1 MLYGEELL
9 NIVCV
14 NEQILTEGKRNH
26 FPPKCIKYTP
36 GVLVVCFSSVRVF
49 IKIIEVKEEEEE
61 SIMDPR
67 AYATLFP
74 RERFETFVSAPIPLR
89 PPPDAQ
95 EQQQQAADS
104 NTTTTSF
111 QQSCR
116 PIGRAR
122 QFAFGFAGLA
132 RADDDDEEGGASVLV
147 HLMPPAGK
155 RSKSALSSFRKTTV
169 LCASSL
175 QSAFKNPRKPEEGF
189 VEVRVDIASCSRAE
203 NTKNNAD
210 VVERAATIARV
221 IRETVFPSRGGGG
234 KGKGG
239 LIDRSVL
246 KGDGLE
252 GDKCWKFIV
261 ECLVLDDDMGTMDA
275 CLAAV
280 VACARKTRAPSI
292 LAGGDNAK
300 GKGKKRQ
307 MLAVNRNF
315 KPVCLTVGAFNLSTT
330 ENTDPGEK
338 KKNIGDGSEK
348 RKMNEE
354 GEDEKVG
361 DEDEIEDYEPPK
373 QIVIVDPTYEETKL
387 CDALI
392 NVIVDEN
399 GNVLGLE
406 KSHHGASEVDETVL
420 AKAIAAAKLRHGEVW
435 KRIEQFD
442 EMEEDEEDDDEE
454 EDE

>member
-1 MLYGEELL
+1 
-9 NIVCV
+9 
-14 NEQILTEGKRNH
+14 
-26 FPPKCIKYTP
+26 
-36 GVLVVCFSSVRVF
+36 
-49 IKIIEVKEEEEE
+49 
-61 SIMDPR
+61 MDPR

-89 PPPDAQ
+89 PPPADLHEE
-95 EQQQQAADS
+95 EQRQAGAS
-104 NTTTTSF
+104 
-111 QQSCR
+111 QSR

-132 RADDDDEEGGASVLV
+132 RADDDDDDEGGASVLV

-203 NTKNNAD
+203 NTKNNTD

-221 IRETVFPSRGGGG
+221 IRETVFPSTTGGGKG

-330 ENTDPGEK
+330 ENTDGEK
-338 KKNIGDGSEK
+338 KKNIGDGSK
-348 RKMNEE
+348 KPKVNEE
-354 GEDEKVG
+354 EEEDEKVG

-392 NVIVDEN
+392 NVIVDKN

-420 AKAIAAAKLRHGEVW
+420 AKAIAAAKLRHGEMW

>member
-1 MLYGEELL
+1 
-9 NIVCV
+9 
-14 NEQILTEGKRNH
+14 
-26 FPPKCIKYTP
+26 
-36 GVLVVCFSSVRVF
+36 
-49 IKIIEVKEEEEE
+49 
-61 SIMDPR
+61 MDPR

-89 PPPDAQ
+89 PPPADVRDDDEERQ
-95 EQQQQAADS
+95 RQAGTAS
-104 NTTTTSF
+104 
-111 QQSCR
+111 QSR

-122 QFAFGFAGLA
+122 HFAFGFAGLA
-132 RADDDDEEGGASVLV
+132 RAADDDNDEGGASVLV
-147 HLMPPAGK
+147 HLMPPTRK
-155 RSKSALSSFRKTTV
+155 RSKSASSSFRKTTV
-169 LCASSL
+169 LCASSF
-175 QSAFKNPRKPEEGF
+175 QRAFKNPRKPTEGF
-189 VEVRVDIASCSRAE
+189 VEVRVDVASCSRAE

-234 KGKGG
+234 KGQGG

-261 ECLVLDDDMGTMDA
+261 ECSVLDDDMGTMDA

-330 ENTDPGEK
+330 ENTDGEK
-338 KKNIGDGSEK
+338 KKNIGDGSKK
-348 RKMNEE
+348 RKVNEE
-354 GEDEKVG
+354 EEEDEKVG

>member
-1 MLYGEELL
+1 
-9 NIVCV
+9 
-14 NEQILTEGKRNH
+14 
-26 FPPKCIKYTP
+26 
-36 GVLVVCFSSVRVF
+36 
-49 IKIIEVKEEEEE
+49 
-61 SIMDPR
+61 MDPR

-89 PPPDAQ
+89 PPPADLHEE
-95 EQQQQAADS
+95 EQRQAGAS
-104 NTTTTSF
+104 
-111 QQSCR
+111 QSR

-132 RADDDDEEGGASVLV
+132 RADDDDDDEGGASVLV

-203 NTKNNAD
+203 NTKNNTD

-221 IRETVFPSRGGGG
+221 IRETVFPSTTGGGKG

-330 ENTDPGEK
+330 ENTDGEK
-338 KKNIGDGSEK
+338 KKNIGDGSKK
-348 RKMNEE
+348 RKVNEE
-354 GEDEKVG
+354 EEEDEKVG

>member
-1 MLYGEELL
+1 
-9 NIVCV
+9 
-14 NEQILTEGKRNH
+14 
-26 FPPKCIKYTP
+26 
-36 GVLVVCFSSVRVF
+36 
-49 IKIIEVKEEEEE
+49 
-61 SIMDPR
+61 MDPR

-89 PPPDAQ
+89 PPPADLHEE
-95 EQQQQAADS
+95 EQRQAGAS
-104 NTTTTSF
+104 
-111 QQSCR
+111 QSR

-132 RADDDDEEGGASVLV
+132 RADDDDDDEGGASVLV

-203 NTKNNAD
+203 NTKNNTD

-221 IRETVFPSRGGGG
+221 IRETVFPSTTGGGKG

-330 ENTDPGEK
+330 ENTDSGEK

>member
-1 MLYGEELL
+1 MHLL
-9 NIVCV
+9 
-14 NEQILTEGKRNH
+14 
-26 FPPKCIKYTP
+26 KYTP
-36 GVLVVCFSSVRVF
+36 RRSIGLVSFSSVRAF
-49 IKIIEVKEEEEE
+49 IESIEGKEEEKNQ
-61 SIMDPR
+61 SVMDPR

-89 PPPDAQ
+89 PPPADVRDDDEERQ
-95 EQQQQAADS
+95 RQAGTAS
-104 NTTTTSF
+104 
-111 QQSCR
+111 QSR

-122 QFAFGFAGLA
+122 HFAFGFAGLA
-132 RADDDDEEGGASVLV
+132 RAADDDNDEGGASVLV
-147 HLMPPAGK
+147 HLMPPTRK
-155 RSKSALSSFRKTTV
+155 RSKSASSSSLRKTTV
-169 LCASSL
+169 LCASSF
-175 QSAFKNPRKPEEGF
+175 QRAFKNPRKPTEGF
-189 VEVRVDIASCSRAE
+189 VEVRVDVASCSRAE

-234 KGKGG
+234 KGRGG

-315 KPVCLTVGAFNLSTT
+315 KPACLTVGAFNLSTT

-338 KKNIGDGSEK
+338 KKNIGDGSKK

-354 GEDEKVG
+354 EEEDEKVG

-442 EMEEDEEDDDEE
+442 EMEEDEEDDEEE

>member
-1 MLYGEELL
+1 
-9 NIVCV
+9 
-14 NEQILTEGKRNH
+14 
-26 FPPKCIKYTP
+26 
-36 GVLVVCFSSVRVF
+36 
-49 IKIIEVKEEEEE
+49 
-61 SIMDPR
+61 MDPR

-89 PPPDAQ
+89 PPPADVRDEE
-95 EQQQQAADS
+95 EQQAGAS
-104 NTTTTSF
+104 
-111 QQSCR
+111 QSR

-122 QFAFGFAGLA
+122 HFAFGFAGLA
-132 RADDDDEEGGASVLV
+132 TAADEVEEGGGASVLV
-147 HLMPPAGK
+147 HLMPPTRK
-155 RSKSALSSFRKTTV
+155 RSKSASSSFRKTTV
-169 LCASSL
+169 LCASSF
-175 QSAFKNPRKPEEGF
+175 QVAFKNPRKPTEGF
-189 VEVRVDIASCSRAE
+189 VEVRVDVASCSRAE

-234 KGKGG
+234 KGQGG

-330 ENTDPGEK
+330 ENTDSGEK

>member
-1 MLYGEELL
+1 
-9 NIVCV
+9 
-14 NEQILTEGKRNH
+14 
-26 FPPKCIKYTP
+26 
-36 GVLVVCFSSVRVF
+36 
-49 IKIIEVKEEEEE
+49 
-61 SIMDPR
+61 MDPR

-89 PPPDAQ
+89 PPPADLHEE
-95 EQQQQAADS
+95 EQRQAGAS
-104 NTTTTSF
+104 
-111 QQSCR
+111 QSR

-132 RADDDDEEGGASVLV
+132 RADDDDDDEGGASVLV

-203 NTKNNAD
+203 NTKNNTD

-221 IRETVFPSRGGGG
+221 IRETVFPSTTGGGKG

-330 ENTDPGEK
+330 ENTDGEK
-338 KKNIGDGSEK
+338 KKNIGDGSK
-348 RKMNEE
+348 KPKVNEE
-354 GEDEKVG
+354 EEEDEKVG

>member
-1 MLYGEELL
+1 MNRLKLRGKGTISPRNAS
-9 NIVCV
+9 NI
-14 NEQILTEGKRNH
+14 
-26 FPPKCIKYTP
+26 PPEYWC
-36 GVLVVCFSSVRVF
+36 VCFSSVRAF
-49 IKIIEVKEEEEE
+49 IKIIEVKEEEEW

-74 RERFETFVSAPIPLR
+74 RERFETFASAAIPLR
-89 PPPDAQ
+89 PPPADVHDE
-95 EQQQQAADS
+95 EQQQATAS
-104 NTTTTSF
+104 
-111 QQSCR
+111 QSR

-122 QFAFGFAGLA
+122 QFVFGFAGLA
-132 RADDDDEEGGASVLV
+132 TAAADEEEEGGGASVLV
-147 HLMPPAGK
+147 HLMPPTRK
-155 RSKSALSSFRKTTV
+155 RSKSASSSSFRKTTV

-175 QSAFKNPRKPEEGF
+175 QSAFKNPRKPTEGF

-221 IRETVFPSRGGGG
+221 IRETVFPSRGQGG
-234 KGKGG
+234 KGRGG

-330 ENTDPGEK
+330 ENTDLGEK
-338 KKNIGDGSEK
+338 KKYIGDGSKK

-354 GEDEKVG
+354 EEEDEKVG

-392 NVIVDEN
+392 HVIVDEN

-442 EMEEDEEDDDEE
+442 EMEEEEEDDDEE

>member
-1 MLYGEELL
+1 
-9 NIVCV
+9 
-14 NEQILTEGKRNH
+14 
-26 FPPKCIKYTP
+26 
-36 GVLVVCFSSVRVF
+36 
-49 IKIIEVKEEEEE
+49 
-61 SIMDPR
+61 MDPR

-89 PPPDAQ
+89 PPPADLHEE
-95 EQQQQAADS
+95 EQRQAGAS
-104 NTTTTSF
+104 
-111 QQSCR
+111 QSR

-132 RADDDDEEGGASVLV
+132 RADDDDDDEGGASVLV

-203 NTKNNAD
+203 NTKNNTD

-221 IRETVFPSRGGGG
+221 IRETVFPSTTGGGKG

-330 ENTDPGEK
+330 ENTDGEK
-338 KKNIGDGSEK
+338 KKNIGDGSK
-348 RKMNEE
+348 KPKVNEE
-354 GEDEKVG
+354 EEEDEKVG

-420 AKAIAAAKLRHGEVW
+420 AKAIAAAKLRHGEMW

>member
-1 MLYGEELL
+1 
-9 NIVCV
+9 
-14 NEQILTEGKRNH
+14 
-26 FPPKCIKYTP
+26 
-36 GVLVVCFSSVRVF
+36 
-49 IKIIEVKEEEEE
+49 
-61 SIMDPR
+61 MDPR

-89 PPPDAQ
+89 PPPADLHEE
-95 EQQQQAADS
+95 EQRQAGAS
-104 NTTTTSF
+104 
-111 QQSCR
+111 QSR

-132 RADDDDEEGGASVLV
+132 RADDDDDDEGGASVLV

-203 NTKNNAD
+203 NTKNNTD

-221 IRETVFPSRGGGG
+221 IRETVFPSTTGGG
-234 KGKGG
+234 KGKGQGG

-330 ENTDPGEK
+330 ENTDGEK
-338 KKNIGDGSEK
+338 KKNIGDGSKK
-348 RKMNEE
+348 RKVNEE
-354 GEDEKVG
+354 EEEDEKVG

-420 AKAIAAAKLRHGEVW
+420 AKAIAAAKLRHGEMW

>member
-1 MLYGEELL
+1 
-9 NIVCV
+9 
-14 NEQILTEGKRNH
+14 
-26 FPPKCIKYTP
+26 
-36 GVLVVCFSSVRVF
+36 
-49 IKIIEVKEEEEE
+49 
-61 SIMDPR
+61 MDPR

-89 PPPDAQ
+89 PPPADVRDEE
-95 EQQQQAADS
+95 EQQAGAS
-104 NTTTTSF
+104 
-111 QQSCR
+111 QSR

-122 QFAFGFAGLA
+122 HFAFGFAGLA
-132 RADDDDEEGGASVLV
+132 TAADEVEEGGGASVLV
-147 HLMPPAGK
+147 HLMPPTRK
-155 RSKSALSSFRKTTV
+155 RSKSASSSFRKTTV
-169 LCASSL
+169 LCASSF
-175 QSAFKNPRKPEEGF
+175 QVAFKNPRKPTEGF
-189 VEVRVDIASCSRAE
+189 VEVRVDVASCSRAE

-234 KGKGG
+234 KGQGG

-261 ECLVLDDDMGTMDA
+261 ECSVLDDDMGTMDA

-330 ENTDPGEK
+330 ENTDSGEK

>member
-1 MLYGEELL
+1 
-9 NIVCV
+9 
-14 NEQILTEGKRNH
+14 
-26 FPPKCIKYTP
+26 
-36 GVLVVCFSSVRVF
+36 
-49 IKIIEVKEEEEE
+49 
-61 SIMDPR
+61 MDPR

-89 PPPDAQ
+89 PPPADLHEE
-95 EQQQQAADS
+95 EQRQAGAS
-104 NTTTTSF
+104 
-111 QQSCR
+111 QSR

-132 RADDDDEEGGASVLV
+132 RADDDDDDEGGASVLV

-203 NTKNNAD
+203 NTKNNRD

-221 IRETVFPSRGGGG
+221 IRETVFPSTTGGGKG

-330 ENTDPGEK
+330 ENTDSGEK

>member
-1 MLYGEELL
+1 
-9 NIVCV
+9 
-14 NEQILTEGKRNH
+14 
-26 FPPKCIKYTP
+26 
-36 GVLVVCFSSVRVF
+36 
-49 IKIIEVKEEEEE
+49 
-61 SIMDPR
+61 MDPR

-89 PPPDAQ
+89 PPPADLHEE
-95 EQQQQAADS
+95 EQRQAGAS
-104 NTTTTSF
+104 
-111 QQSCR
+111 QSR

-132 RADDDDEEGGASVLV
+132 RADDDDDDEGGASVLV

-203 NTKNNAD
+203 NTKNNRD

-221 IRETVFPSRGGGG
+221 IRETVFPSTTGGGKG

-330 ENTDPGEK
+330 ENTDGEK
-338 KKNIGDGSEK
+338 KKNIGDGSKK
-348 RKMNEE
+348 RKVNEE
-354 GEDEKVG
+354 EEEDEKVG